1 MKTFKYSEIRKK
13 YIDFFKSKGH
23 KEIPSAPLVPEND
36 PSVLFVNA
44 GMFPL
49 VPFLMGEKHPKGKR
63 LTNSQRCIRTGD
75 IEEVGNSFHCT
86 AFEMLGNWS
95 LNDYFKKEAINFTVE
110 FFVKELGLDINKMY
124 ASVFGG
130 EDDIP
135 EDTVSISVWKEL
147 FKEYGIDAK
156 VGKGERIQKF
166 GKKENWWGLEAG
178 GPCGPDSEIF
188 YDSGKE
194 KCSTE
199 CNLSCNC
206 GKYLEIGNNVFLV
219 YLKKG
224 DNLKPLD
231 GHNVDF
237 GGGLERIT
245 ALIQNVDSIYETDI
259 YKPIFDE
266 VKKLTENNT
275 SASELKNLS
284 PEEKL
289 KSQRIITDHIKAS
302 TWIVMD
308 GVLPSSNQ
316 QGYILRRLIRRAVR
330 HAKKLGVEKSFT
342 REIAGVSIKQFS
354 EIYPDLERKKDKILE
369 VIEKE
374 EMKFNNTLENGLKE
388 LDRLLEKKET
398 PNGESAFK
406 LYETYGLPLEVTEE
420 ILREKELTLK
430 EREKFFEA
438 HKKHQEKS
446 RTASKGLFKGGLAD
460 TSEMS
465 VKYHTATHLLL
476 AALRKVLGDHI
487 YQMGSN
493 ITPERLRLDFPSE
506 SKLTPK
512 QVKEVEEI
520 VNNTIKQELDISF
533 EEKSKEEALKIIE
546 QENSSASFTEKYG
559 DIVKIYYIGPKDN
572 PFSTEICNGPHV
584 ENTGKL
590 TKLKIVKQENVGAG
604 VKRIKA
610 ILQ

>member
-266 VKKLTENNT
+266 VKKLTENITSDLENLNT
-275 SASELKNLS
+275 
-284 PEEKL
+284 EEKL
-289 KSQRIITDHIKAS
+289 RSQRIITDHIKAS

>member
-13 YIDFFKSKGH
+13 YIDFFKNKDH

-75 IEEVGNSFHCT
+75 IEEVGNNFHCT

-110 FFVKELGLDINKMY
+110 FFVKELGLDIQNIY

-130 EDDIP
+130 EDGIP
-135 EDTVSISVWKEL
+135 EDSVSISIWKDL
-147 FKEYGIDAK
+147 FKSYGVDAK

-194 KCSTE
+194 KCSME

-206 GKYLEIGNNVFLV
+206 GKYVEIGNNVFME
-219 YLKKG
+219 YLKKR

-245 ALIQNVDSIYETDI
+245 ALIQNVDSIYEIDI

-302 TWIVMD
+302 ILIVMD
-308 GVLPSSNQ
+308 GVLPGSSQ

-330 HAKKLGVEKSFT
+330 HARKIGVREPFT
-342 REIAGVSIKQFS
+342 ESIAQEAIEQFS
-354 EIYPDLERKKDKILE
+354 EIYPELEKKQERIIN
-369 VIEKE
+369 VIVKE
-374 EMKFNNTLENGLKE
+374 EEKFNNTLENGLKE
-388 LDRLLEKKET
+388 LERILEDKDT
-398 PNGESAFK
+398 LDGEKAFQ

-420 ILREKELTLK
+420 ILKEKNITLGNREM
-430 EREKFFEA
+430 FFEA
-438 HKKHQEKS
+438 QKKHQEKS
-446 RTASKGLFKGGLAD
+446 RSASKGLFKGGLAD

-465 VKYHTATHLLL
+465 IKYHTATHLLL

-506 SKLTPK
+506 SKLTQQ
-512 QVKEVEEI
+512 QVKEVEDI
-520 VNNTIKQELDISF
+520 VNSVIEKKLDISF
-533 EEKSKEEALKIIE
+533 EEKTKEEALKIIE
-546 QENSSASFTEKYG
+546 QEDSTASFVEKYG
-559 DIVKIYYIGPKDN
+559 DVVKVYYVGPKEN

-584 ENTGKL
+584 ENTGEL
-590 TKLKIVKQENVGAG
+590 TKLKIIKQESVGAG